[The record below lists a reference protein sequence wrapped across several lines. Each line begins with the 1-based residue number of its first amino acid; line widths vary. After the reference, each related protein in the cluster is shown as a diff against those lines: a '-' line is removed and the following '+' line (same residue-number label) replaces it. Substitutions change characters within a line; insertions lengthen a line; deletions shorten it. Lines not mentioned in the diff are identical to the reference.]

1 MRRSIVAAVVC
12 IALIG
17 VGALAAA
24 AAEPQSDPGRNL
36 VSIHVREA
44 PIQDVIDTVMTA
56 SGASIVLADVAGTI
70 TINRDNV
77 PVERILEIICQAKGC
92 YWWRDD
98 AGIYYMSAKPRPAAS
113 GQAAG
118 LPGLAEPAGRQKVS
132 RMYHLQF
139 LPPQYLTWLFGASDD
154 PGPMPYS
161 SESLGASSDI
171 GAALM
176 AGGSGSWASRGTGEL
191 AAVGGRGA
199 GGGYGGGARAGG
211 GRAGGGVGGGL
222 GRGGRAGGRAG
233 GGIGGGFGGGGG
245 VGGAGTFAALTPPGI
260 DLMVAIAPLNALLI
274 HGTEEDINE
283 LIDILKMLDRK
294 PQQIIVELQEV
305 EVSNSYNK
313 QRGLDWFYVAGNTR
327 ITPQGMGTPAS
338 IVVSYTPP
346 GVTNF
351 SATLTYLL
359 ETGRGRITSATRV
372 ATMNLLP
379 AWNSVVVD
387 YPWATVGGI
396 AGDPFR
402 GTNISTLS
410 VTTYSIGTT
419 LYITP
424 RINGDGTIT
433 MYVPWSKSQITGTVQ
448 LPTDAGTIEYPI
460 TTTNDLVTTV
470 NVRDGETFV
479 LGGFID
485 KSVLESERRLPLLGD
500 LPIIGDLLFT
510 REVRTISD
518 SETLVF
524 VTPRIV
530 KEEAA
535 PATLA
540 PI

>member
-17 VGALAAA
+17 IGALAAA

-36 VSIHVREA
+36 VNIHVREA
-44 PIQDVIDTVMTA
+44 PIQDVIQTVMTA
-56 SGASIVLADVAGTI
+56 SGASILLADVSGTI
-70 TINRDNV
+70 TINQENV
-77 PVERILEIICQAKGC
+77 SVERILELICQAKGF

-113 GQAAG
+113 GPAGG
-118 LPGLAEPAGRQKVS
+118 LPGLAESSGPQKVS

-161 SESLGASSDI
+161 SESFAASSDI

-176 AGGSGSWASRGTGEL
+176 ARGSGSWMSSGIGEL
-191 AAVGGRGA
+191 AGRGGGGGGRG
-199 GGGYGGGARAGG
+199 GGGG
-211 GRAGGGVGGGL
+211 GRGGGGG
-222 GRGGRAGGRAG
+222 GRGGGGGGRG
-233 GGIGGGFGGGGG
+233 GGGGGGRGGGGGGGG
-245 VGGAGTFAALTPPGI
+245 VGGAGTFSALTPPGI

-283 LIDILKMLDRK
+283 LIDLLKMLDRK

-305 EVSNSYNK
+305 QVSNTYQK
-313 QRGLDWFYVAGNTR
+313 QRGFNWYYVAGNTR
-327 ITPQGMGTPAS
+327 VTPQGMQTPAS

-346 GVTNF
+346 GSPNF
-351 SATLTYLL
+351 AATLTYLL

-379 AWNSVVVD
+379 AWNSVTVN

-433 MYVPWSKSQITGTVQ
+433 MYIPWSKSQITGTVQ
-448 LPTDAGTIEYPI
+448 LPTNAGVLEYPI

-470 NVRDGETFV
+470 TVRDGETFV

-485 KSVLESERRLPLLGD
+485 KSVLETERRLPLLGD

-510 REVRTISD
+510 REVRTIND

-535 PATLA
+535 PATLG